1 MQRAQNA
8 RVRQGHGNYLPPGQL
23 QQQQQSFHHQQQ
35 QHQHE
40 AAPLAHHVAA
50 PAAALPPG
58 APAHLTSTTFASLP
72 LSLASQ
78 RALHELEQKAQ
89 SIAKRTSWPGPS
101 ELLQCSQAVKPNSIQ
116 PLKDVAILTMF
127 GGVTILF
134 YKSLNILEASNN
146 SLLAR

>member
-40 AAPLAHHVAA
+40 AAPPAHHVAA

-72 LSLASQ
+72 LSPASQ
-78 RALHELEQKAQ
+78 RALHEVLGFTNLTQVQDA
-89 SIAKRTSWPGPS
+89 TMP
-101 ELLQCSQAVKPNSIQ
+101 AVSASAASSNTLHTRRCGRRSNRCT
-116 PLKDVAILTMF
+116 PLRVALPAA
-127 GGVTILF
+127 L
-134 YKSLNILEASNN
+134 
-146 SLLAR
+146 